1 VDGDGGV
8 DLVLGDGRY
17 YSVAS
22 GYPTSGSLGS
32 LDAVDLALVDMDGDG
47 LDDVITSGVAGLQVH
62 VNAGGSLLPAI
73 DIDPN
78 ITAASLQLA
87 DVDEDGDLDLL
98 ATRPNLTWYENDGL
112 LSIPTPA
119 LLGGSANAVR
129 MGDLD
134 GDGMG
139 DLVVAAAD
147 PGSGGS
153 AISWH
158 RGLGGGLFE
167 APVSIWSIATPDIN
181 AVELAD
187 FDGDGDLDIASGQDE
202 RGLAFLDNLGGAVF
216 APVRETGVTTVI
228 GLVVADIDGDGDLD
242 LFARS
247 SWTQDGT
254 CACCAGGGTV
264 EWYENRW
271 CLGDGDGDGICDDLD
286 PCPLDNPDD
295 PDGDGLC
302 GLTAPCLPD
311 GTADSDWDGLPD
323 SCDWCPDDW
332 GNDSDQDGVC
342 DLFDLC
348 PGSDDGLDAD
358 LDGRADGCDGCPF
371 DVPAEDDDLDGICDS
386 DDVCQGNDI
395 TGDTDGDGLCDDR
408 DICPLDATNDSD
420 LDGTCDS
427 VDACPGEDD
436 RVDSDDDGVAD
447 GCDGCPFDPL
457 PLDDV
462 DSDGVCNSVDLC
474 DGDDAL
480 GDWDSDGVCDDLDP
494 CPQDPLDDGDGDG
507 SCDSADLCVGDDT
520 TGDPDGDHVCSDSDP
535 CPEDVFDD
543 SDQDGVCDGADICP
557 GGDDAKD
564 QDEDGMPD
572 FCDGCKTTPGNACG
586 SPPPIDQGCGCA
598 TSGRDGLAWW
608 PWMVLALVSRRRA
621 GA

>member
-1 VDGDGGV
+1 MKSVSPWGLLALCVLAWTPTMASAQGYVEWTGNQVYGADVFGRMAIADLDGDGSPDAAMPVSVPCGDFPLRWSRNDGSGLFFLEPDLETTSHVALRTGDVDGDGGV

-332 GNDSDQDGVC
+332 GNDSDQDGV
-342 DLFDLC
+342 
-348 PGSDDGLDAD
+348 
-358 LDGRADGCDGCPF
+358 
-371 DVPAEDDDLDGICDS
+371 
-386 DDVCQGNDI
+386 
-395 TGDTDGDGLCDDR
+395 
-408 DICPLDATNDSD
+408 
-420 LDGTCDS
+420 
-427 VDACPGEDD
+427 
-436 RVDSDDDGVAD
+436 
-447 GCDGCPFDPL
+447 
-457 PLDDV
+457 
-462 DSDGVCNSVDLC
+462 
-474 DGDDAL
+474 
-480 GDWDSDGVCDDLDP
+480 
-494 CPQDPLDDGDGDG
+494 
-507 SCDSADLCVGDDT
+507 
-520 TGDPDGDHVCSDSDP
+520 
-535 CPEDVFDD
+535 
-543 SDQDGVCDGADICP
+543 
-557 GGDDAKD
+557 
-564 QDEDGMPD
+564 
-572 FCDGCKTTPGNACG
+572 
-586 SPPPIDQGCGCA
+586 
-598 TSGRDGLAWW
+598 
-608 PWMVLALVSRRRA
+608 
-621 GA
+621 